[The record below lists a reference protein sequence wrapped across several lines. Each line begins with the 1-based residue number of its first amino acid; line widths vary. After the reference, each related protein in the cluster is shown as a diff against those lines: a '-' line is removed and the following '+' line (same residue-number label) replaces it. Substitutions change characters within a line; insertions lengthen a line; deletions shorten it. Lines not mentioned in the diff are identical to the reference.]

1 MEIEAMKKVEWLV
14 GRGGLALLVLSLCGA
29 YSAQASAQSFLDRLK
44 NAAEKV
50 VEKKSEELVEQKTE
64 EIFDTATGQEVEPA
78 PAPAPA
84 PKAQPF
90 KLGGSGSSSGGRNC
104 GALGTTCADGTKN
117 LVACMDQHTAYHY
130 GELLAPALQRKL
142 DAGVFA
148 AGSRADLEFDLK
160 AVKAA
165 GAPPYAKVKAA
176 DPAKPHRY
184 LSWLTPQEQ
193 ADIMNESNRYSNK
206 NREECNAKYARF

>member
-1 MEIEAMKKVEWLV
+1 MKKMKL
-14 GRGGLALLVLSLCGA
+14 GSRGGLVLLALSLCGA
-29 YSAQASAQSFLDRLK
+29 YSAQVSAQSFLDRLK

-64 EIFDTATGQEVEPA
+64 EVFDSATGQETQ

-90 KLGGSGSSSGGRNC
+90 KLGGSGTGSGGRNC
-104 GALGTTCADGTKN
+104 GALGAGCADGMN
-117 LVACMDQHTAYHY
+117 DLVSCMNRHTAYHY
-130 GELLAPALQRKL
+130 GELLAPALQQKL
-142 DAGVFA
+142 DAGIFT
-148 AGSRADLEFDLK
+148 AGSRTDLEFDLK

-165 GAPPYAKVKAA
+165 GAPPYAKVAAA

-193 ADIMNESNRYSNK
+193 ADIMNESNRRSNE